1 MNLMSFLI
9 LPFLRSAR
17 YIVSMPDAVA
27 AAFSKALCIQ
37 GTCHA
42 VYGNRQVETSRQP
55 VAFAITTGSSQA
67 SSTCRTTVGAPQPE
81 HMRCPPHRLS
91 FLCVRDFRVNGF
103 SSVGALMGISL
114 LLASQRHVIL
124 HHPDLAG
131 LRHFR
136 RLFDHTVHIK

>member
-42 VYGNRQVETSRQP
+42 VYGNRQVETSRHP
-55 VAFAITTGSSQA
+55 VALAITTGSSIA
-67 SSTCRTTVGAPQPE
+67 SSTCRTTVGAPLPE
-81 HMRCPPHRLS
+81 HTRCPPERLS
-91 FLCVRDFRVNGF
+91 FLWDRDFRVIGF
-103 SSVGALMGISL
+103 SCVGALILFSL
-114 LLASQRHVIL
+114 
-124 HHPDLAG
+124 
-131 LRHFR
+131 
-136 RLFDHTVHIK
+136 